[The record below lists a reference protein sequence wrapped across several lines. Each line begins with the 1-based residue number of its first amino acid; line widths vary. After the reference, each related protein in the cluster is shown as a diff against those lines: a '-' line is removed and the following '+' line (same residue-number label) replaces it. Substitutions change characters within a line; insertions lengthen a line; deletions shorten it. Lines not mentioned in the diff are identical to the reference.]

1 MPMDPRLQS
10 TVRRY
15 LGYGWRTSLIVSL
28 VRFQFDA
35 PIRYI
40 CVETLRRDEAC
51 PKRCAESCPLKRS
64 ERWFTPQFHLPGEK

>member
-1 MPMDPRLQS
+1 MDPRLQS

-51 PKRCAESCPLKRS
+51 PTRCAENCPLKRS